1 MTHTDPRAAVDALA
15 AAREPYLIGVR
26 HHSPALAAVVPALLD
41 ASGADVVC
49 VELPT
54 DFQPWLEHLADPET
68 VAPVALAGTGQGGR
82 LAFYPF
88 ADFSPELA
96 AIRWAAAHGA
106 TVLCC
111 DLPLSDRGWTD
122 EAPAPAATVHPGTA
136 AEAPGTRTSSDAAA
150 HPAHAPAAAG
160 APGTPG
166 TAGTR
171 TSSDATTHP
180 DAVPGKTGVPVPG
193 TAPVTRTEAGA
204 APRRDKAQVSGGTG
218 TPGVGADPS
227 AGAGTSRN
235 AAAHPV
241 TESDTAGVPGT
252 DPVPVPGA
260 RTVSGAVSHPDS
272 ATAPGAIGVPG
283 TEPARGTRTAA
294 GAASEPGE
302 AGAGSTGS
310 GPAPESA
317 SGSGPSSGSEPEV
330 RRGSFADALTAAG
343 TGRDGDDL
351 WDRAVEVLAPGCSP
365 DAVRRAALGVG
376 WALRAD
382 TTAVPATDLAREA
395 HMRSVIEGAVAAGHR
410 VAAVIGAFHAPALPG
425 TAPGSNPADPEPA
438 CGAVTA
444 LAANPGSGPGADAG
458 VGAASGTHPDHPLGH
473 RTVPGPRHDRASA
486 SGEHSQAE
494 AARTADPGSGDPLA
508 EDAARTAGEPSHAG
522 AARTADP
529 GSGEP
534 PAAGA
539 ARTAD
544 EPSHAGA
551 ARGGAD
557 VSAGQAVTSFVPY
570 SFDLLDSRSG
580 YPAGIRD
587 PLWQQAVLEAGGDPA
602 RVREAASVALVRLCR
617 ELRRAGHTAGTGEAA
632 ETLRLACDLAV
643 LRGLPAPGRGE
654 LLEAVTTVLGQGEPL
669 GRGRALARALEAVF
683 VGTARGRITPHAP
696 RSGLGPS
703 VEAELTDLRLPGP
716 DEPAAREIRLDP
728 LRSALDGRRE
738 VLLQRLLVCGA
749 SYGEPL
755 TVAATGDGTALGTKW
770 RLSWTPSV
778 PARLDLAGVRG
789 VTAAQAAAGTLND
802 TARRAA
808 ADGGPT
814 PAQILA
820 GLAAAARCDLP
831 ALVDVR
837 LHEAATVLPQTAT
850 LPELLDAVDLLEA
863 LHRGHLPGTSDAS
876 RAASAALTGDLLEA
890 AVRSLPGLAGS
901 DDPADAAALVALADR
916 AAAHHLGLRTDDAL
930 ASLAASAS
938 PLMQGAAL
946 AVRVLLDLDAAAGL
960 GGRAAGWIDGAGTA
974 DSRRALTRRL
984 AGLLTAA
991 GPLLQSSPAALTPLL
1006 DRVEHLADQDFLDR
1020 LPALRGGF
1028 DALSPAARDRLLDTV
1043 TERLGDRLDLTLD
1056 ASPALLALWAA
1067 ADAAGL
1073 AALKA
1078 LPLPETA
1085 PPGAPA
1091 PSGARGAPATRAAQ
1105 ASETPDALR
1114 PDTSEPDG
1122 RRLVPA
1128 DRWRL
1133 LLGRERDRL
1142 PAGARRYAHALDELY
1157 GAGRGEG
1164 AGDLGG
1170 GQGPGQGGGQDAS
1183 FPTAREWSQELEA
1196 LFGADVREEV
1206 LAGAAE
1212 AGRTD
1217 VLAQLDPAAVRPSVE
1232 LLSSVLSLAGGLPE
1246 ARLAALRPLVRRLV
1260 DELAKELAT
1269 RLRPAL
1275 SGLATPRPTRRPGGR
1290 LDLDRTLRANL
1301 AHTRRRADGTVVVVP
1316 ERPVFSTRASREAD
1330 WRLILVVDVSGSM
1343 EASVIWSALTAAVL
1357 GGVPTLSTHFLAF
1370 STQVVDLTDRVD
1382 DPLSLLLEVRVGG
1395 GTHIAAGLAH
1405 ARSLITVPSRT
1416 LVVVVSDFEEGAP
1429 IGGLL
1434 GEVRALAASGAHLLG
1449 CAALDDA
1456 GTPRYSVPVA
1466 RQLVAAGMPVA
1477 ALSPLA
1483 LARWVGDRLR
1493 GESR

>member
-1 MTHTDPRAAVDALA
+1 MAPPAGAAPCADTGPQADPPRAVEALA
-15 AAREPYLIGVR
+15 ASRRPYLLGVR

-41 ASGADVVC
+41 ASAADVVC
-49 VELPT
+49 VELPV

-68 VAPVALAGTGQGGR
+68 LAPVALAGSGQDGR

-96 AIRWAAAHGA
+96 AIRWAHERGA

-111 DLPLSDRGWTD
+111 DLPLSDGGWTLRD
-122 EAPAPAATVHPGTA
+122 PSQEPRPT
-136 AEAPGTRTSSDAAA
+136 
-150 HPAHAPAAAG
+150 G
-160 APGTPG
+160 A
-166 TAGTR
+166 
-171 TSSDATTHP
+171 
-180 DAVPGKTGVPVPG
+180 K
-193 TAPVTRTEAGA
+193 
-204 APRRDKAQVSGGTG
+204 APRR
-218 TPGVGADPS
+218 
-227 AGAGTSRN
+227 
-235 AAAHPV
+235 
-241 TESDTAGVPGT
+241 
-252 DPVPVPGA
+252 
-260 RTVSGAVSHPDS
+260 
-272 ATAPGAIGVPG
+272 
-283 TEPARGTRTAA
+283 
-294 GAASEPGE
+294 
-302 AGAGSTGS
+302 
-310 GPAPESA
+310 
-317 SGSGPSSGSEPEV
+317 
-330 RRGSFADALTAAG
+330 SFADALSAAG
-343 TGRDGDDL
+343 SGRAGDDM
-351 WDRAVEVLAPGCSP
+351 WDRVVEVLAPGCAP
-365 DAVRRAALGVG
+365 EAVRRAALGVG

-382 TTAVPATDLAREA
+382 APVPATDLAREA
-395 HMRSVIEGAVAAGHR
+395 HMRAVIASAAAGGRR
-410 VAAVIGAFHAPALPG
+410 VAAVIGAFHAPAL
-425 TAPGSNPADPEPA
+425 
-438 CGAVTA
+438 
-444 LAANPGSGPGADAG
+444 
-458 VGAASGTHPDHPLGH
+458 AASPPPPDPALPA
-473 RTVPGPRHDRASA
+473 TTPAGPA
-486 SGEHSQAE
+486 SGEL
-494 AARTADPGSGDPLA
+494 P
-508 EDAARTAGEPSHAG
+508 G
-522 AARTADP
+522 AATPPVPTTAR
-529 GSGEP
+529 STA

-539 ARTAD
+539 ASATA
-544 EPSHAGA
+544 AGPA
-551 ARGGAD
+551 ASAAPAASVVPVAGGAPGTAPW
-557 VSAGQAVTSFVPY
+557 SGSRTGGAVTSFVPY

-587 PLWQQAVLEAGGDPA
+587 PLWQQAVLHAGGDPGLL
-602 RVREAASVALVRLCR
+602 REAASAAVTGICR

-669 GRGRALARALEAVF
+669 GRGRALARALEAVL

-703 VEAELTDLRLPGP
+703 VEAELAALRLPSP
-716 DEPAAREIRLDP
+716 DDPAPRELRLDP
-728 LRSALDGRRE
+728 LRSALDARRE

-755 TVAATGDGTALGTKW
+755 TVASTGDGTALGTKW

-789 VTAAQAAAGTLND
+789 VTAAQAAAGTLGD

-831 ALVDVR
+831 ELVDVR
-837 LHEAATVLPQTAT
+837 LQEAAAVLTATAT
-850 LPELLDAVDLLEA
+850 LPELLDALDLLEA
-863 LHRGHLPGTSDAS
+863 LRRGHLPGTSAGS
-876 RAASAALTGDLLEA
+876 RTAAAALTGELLEA
-890 AVRSLPGLAGS
+890 AVRSLPGLSGS
-901 DDPADAAALVALADR
+901 ADPADAAALVALADR
-916 AAAHHLGLRTDDAL
+916 AAARHLGLRTDDAL
-930 ASLAASAS
+930 AALADSGS

-946 AVRVLLDLDAAAGL
+946 AVRVLLDLAPADEL
-960 GGRAAGWIDGAGTA
+960 GRRAAGWIDGASTPDG
-974 DSRRALTRRL
+974 RRALTRRIG
-984 AGLLTAA
+984 GLLTAA

-1028 DALSPAARDRLLDTV
+1028 DALSPSARDQLLETV
-1043 TERLGDRLDLTLD
+1043 TERLGDRLDLALD
-1056 ASPALLALWAA
+1056 ASPELLALWAA

-1073 AALKA
+1073 AALKD
-1078 LPLPETA
+1078 LPLPPTA
-1085 PPGAPA
+1085 AHPGGTVPTRPDPTPA
-1091 PSGARGAPATRAAQ
+1091 PDPDPARAAG
-1105 ASETPDALR
+1105 D
-1114 PDTSEPDG
+1114 D
-1122 RRLVPA
+1122 RRLAPA

-1142 PAGARRYAHALDELY
+1142 PDGARRYAHALDELY

-1164 AGDLGG
+1164 TLDIGGGRGAGG
-1170 GQGPGQGGGQDAS
+1170 GQEAS
-1183 FPTAREWSQELEA
+1183 FPTAREWSEELEA
-1196 LFGADVREEV
+1196 LFGTDVREEV

-1217 VLAQLDPAAVRPSVE
+1217 VLAQLDPASVRPSVE
-1232 LLSSVLSLAGGLPE
+1232 LLTSVLSLAGGLPE
-1246 ARLAALRPLVRRLV
+1246 ARLAQLRPLVGRLV

-1275 SGLATPRPTRRPGGR
+1275 SGLTTPRPTRRPGGR
-1290 LDLDRTLRANL
+1290 LDLARTLRANL
-1301 AHTRRRADGTVVVVP
+1301 AHSRRRADGSVVVVP
-1316 ERPVFSTRASREAD
+1316 ERPVFSTRSSREAD

-1370 STQVVDLTDRVD
+1370 STQVADLTDRVD

-1434 GEVRALAASGAHLLG
+1434 GEVRALAASGAQLLG

-1456 GTPRYSVPVA
+1456 GAPRYSIPVA

-1483 LARWVGDRLR
+1483 LARWVGERLR
-1493 GESR
+1493 GEPR

>member
-1 MTHTDPRAAVDALA
+1 MTSDPRAAVAALA
-15 AAREPYLIGVR
+15 ASRTPYLLGVR
-26 HHSPALAAVVPALLD
+26 HHSPALAAVVPELLD

-49 VELPT
+49 VELPA

-68 VAPVALAGTGQGGR
+68 VAPVALAGTDGEGR

-96 AIRWAAAHGA
+96 AIRWARRTGA

-111 DLPLSDRGWTD
+111 DLPLPSPGWTAEPAAAD
-122 EAPAPAATVHPGTA
+122 RAPAPGGTGGS
-136 AEAPGTRTSSDAAA
+136 APGPD
-150 HPAHAPAAAG
+150 PASPAG
-160 APGTPG
+160 Q
-166 TAGTR
+166 
-171 TSSDATTHP
+171 
-180 DAVPGKTGVPVPG
+180 VPGRP
-193 TAPVTRTEAGA
+193 APAGA
-204 APRRDKAQVSGGTG
+204 APVPDGDGDGGTG
-218 TPGVGADPS
+218 
-227 AGAGTSRN
+227 
-235 AAAHPV
+235 
-241 TESDTAGVPGT
+241 
-252 DPVPVPGA
+252 
-260 RTVSGAVSHPDS
+260 
-272 ATAPGAIGVPG
+272 
-283 TEPARGTRTAA
+283 PAL
-294 GAASEPGE
+294 E
-302 AGAGSTGS
+302 AE
-310 GPAPESA
+310 PESQA
-317 SGSGPSSGSEPEV
+317 DFGPDV
-330 RRGSFADALTAAG
+330 RARRGSSFADALTAAG

-351 WDRAVEVLAPGCSP
+351 WDRAVEVLAPGCSAE
-365 DAVRRAALGVG
+365 AVRRAALGVG

-382 TTAVPATDLAREA
+382 STPPARDLAREA
-395 HMRSVIEGAVAAGHR
+395 HMRSVIAGAAAGGHR
-410 VAAVIGAFHAPALPG
+410 VAAVIGAFHAPALLG
-425 TAPGSNPADPEPA
+425 ADAPAADPERA
-438 CGAVTA
+438 DAGA
-444 LAANPGSGPGADAG
+444 GSGTAADRAREGAAAGTGPADGDPSRAGAGADAEAVSVAAG
-458 VGAASGTHPDHPLGH
+458 PTLLGASAGTGPVDADRARQGAAAGPVDVAPASAGAGSGAAVVGPGPVDVVPALVCVDAGTGPAAGS
-473 RTVPGPRHDRASA
+473 VPGPR
-486 SGEHSQAE
+486 
-494 AARTADPGSGDPLA
+494 AAGTAHADPGPG
-508 EDAARTAGEPSHAG
+508 AGTE
-522 AARTADP
+522 R
-529 GSGEP
+529 
-534 PAAGA
+534 
-539 ARTAD
+539 
-544 EPSHAGA
+544 
-551 ARGGAD
+551 
-557 VSAGQAVTSFVPY
+557 AVTSFVPY

-587 PLWQQAVLEAGGDPA
+587 PLWQQAVLEAGTDPV
-602 RVREAASVALVRLCR
+602 RVREAASVAVTRLCR

-654 LLEAVTTVLGQGEPL
+654 ILEAVTTVLGQGEPL

-703 VEAELTDLRLPGP
+703 VEAELTELRLPGP
-716 DEPAAREIRLDP
+716 DEPASREVRLDP
-728 LRSALDGRRE
+728 MRSALDGRRE

-789 VTAAQAAAGTLND
+789 VTAAQAAAGTLRD

-814 PAQILA
+814 PAQVLA

-831 ALVDVR
+831 ELVDVR
-837 LHEAATVLPQTAT
+837 LHEAATTLPQTAT
-850 LPELLDAVDLLEA
+850 LPELLDALDLLEA
-863 LHRGHLPGTSDAS
+863 LHRGHLPGTSDGS
-876 RAASAALTGDLLEA
+876 RATAGALTADLLEA

-916 AAAHHLGLRTDDAL
+916 AAARHLGLRTDDAL
-930 ASLAASAS
+930 AGLAASAS

-946 AVRVLLDLDAAAGL
+946 AVRVLLDLDQAAGL
-960 GGRAAGWIDGAGTA
+960 GDRAAGWIDAAGSP

-1006 DRVEHLADQDFLDR
+1006 DRVERLADQDFLER

-1028 DALSPAARDRLLDTV
+1028 DALAPAARDRLLDTV

-1078 LPLPETA
+1078 LPLPEA
-1085 PPGAPA
+1085 EAPA
-1091 PSGARGAPATRAAQ
+1091 PAPDV
-1105 ASETPDALR
+1105 PDAPPAAR
-1114 PDTSEPDG
+1114 TPEAEEH
-1122 RRLVPA
+1122 RLAPA

-1157 GAGRGEG
+1157 GAGAGEG
-1164 AGDLGG
+1164 ASDLDS
-1170 GQGPGQGGGQDAS
+1170 GQGGGQEAS

-1206 LAGAAE
+1206 LAGAAD

-1246 ARLAALRPLVRRLV
+1246 AQLARLRPLVKRLV

-1290 LDLDRTLRANL
+1290 LDLARTLRANL
-1301 AHTRRRADGTVVVVP
+1301 AHTRRRDDGTVVVVP

-1370 STQVVDLTDRVD
+1370 STQVVDFTDRVD

-1405 ARSLITVPSRT
+1405 ARTLITVPSRT

-1434 GEVRALAASGAHLLG
+1434 GEVRALAASGAHLMG

>member
-1 MTHTDPRAAVDALA
+1 MTYTDPRAAVDSLA

-26 HHSPALAAVVPALLD
+26 HHSPALAAVVPDLLD

-49 VELPT
+49 VELPAE
-54 DFQPWLEHLADPET
+54 FQPWLEHLADPET
-68 VAPVALAGTGQGGR
+68 VAPVALAGTGEDGR

-96 AIRWAAAHGA
+96 AIRWARAAGA
-106 TVLCC
+106 AVVCC
-111 DLPLSDRGWTD
+111 DLPLADRGWT
-122 EAPAPAATVHPGTA
+122 
-136 AEAPGTRTSSDAAA
+136 
-150 HPAHAPAAAG
+150 
-160 APGTPG
+160 
-166 TAGTR
+166 
-171 TSSDATTHP
+171 
-180 DAVPGKTGVPVPG
+180 
-193 TAPVTRTEAGA
+193 
-204 APRRDKAQVSGGTG
+204 
-218 TPGVGADPS
+218 
-227 AGAGTSRN
+227 
-235 AAAHPV
+235 
-241 TESDTAGVPGT
+241 
-252 DPVPVPGA
+252 
-260 RTVSGAVSHPDS
+260 
-272 ATAPGAIGVPG
+272 ATA
-283 TEPARGTRTAA
+283 T
-294 GAASEPGE
+294 
-302 AGAGSTGS
+302 
-310 GPAPESA
+310 GPAPEPVSQA
-317 SGSGPSSGSEPEV
+317 GAEPGV
-330 RRGSFADALTAAG
+330 SFADALTAAG
-343 TGRDGDDL
+343 TGREGDDL
-351 WDRAVEVLAPGCSP
+351 WDRAVEVLAPGCP
-365 DAVRRAALGVG
+365 PEAVRRAALGVG

-382 TTAVPATDLAREA
+382 TGAVPATDLAREA
-395 HMRSVIEGAVAAGHR
+395 HMRSVITDAAAGGHR
-410 VAAVIGAFHAPALPG
+410 VAAVIGAFHAPALMPG
-425 TAPGSNPADPEPA
+425 AAGAEATHANVRDRDGGGDAAGPPRTGTGTTPADDAEACVPA
-438 CGAVTA
+438 RPGDRGHAP
-444 LAANPGSGPGADAG
+444 AAPPAPAPGPGAGRHSGKA
-458 VGAASGTHPDHPLGH
+458 AASGATA
-473 RTVPGPRHDRASA
+473 TT
-486 SGEHSQAE
+486 
-494 AARTADPGSGDPLA
+494 AAAADTAP
-508 EDAARTAGEPSHAG
+508 
-522 AARTADP
+522 
-529 GSGEP
+529 
-534 PAAGA
+534 
-539 ARTAD
+539 
-544 EPSHAGA
+544 
-551 ARGGAD
+551 
-557 VSAGQAVTSFVPY
+557 AVTSFVPY

-587 PLWQQAVLEAGGDPA
+587 PRWQQAVLEAGGDPG
-602 RVREAASVALVRLCR
+602 RVREAASVAVTGLCR

-632 ETLRLACDLAV
+632 ETLRLACDLAT
-643 LRGLPAPGRGE
+643 LRALPAPGRGE

-703 VEAELTDLRLPGP
+703 VEGELAALRLPSP
-716 DEPAAREIRLDP
+716 EDPAPREIRLDP

-789 VTAAQAAAGTLND
+789 VTAAQAAAGTLRD

-814 PAQILA
+814 PAQVLA

-831 ALVDVR
+831 ELVDVR
-837 LHEAATVLPQTAT
+837 LHEAATALPQTAT
-850 LPELLDAVDLLEA
+850 LPELLDALDLLEA

-876 RAASAALTGDLLEA
+876 RAASADLAGDLLEA
-890 AVRSLPGLAGS
+890 AVRCLPGLAGS
-901 DDPADAAALVALADR
+901 EDPADAAALVALADR

-930 ASLAASAS
+930 AALADSGS

-946 AVRVLLDLDAAAGL
+946 AVRVLLDLDPAAGL

-984 AGLLTAA
+984 GGLLTAA

-1028 DALSPAARDRLLDTV
+1028 DALAPAARDRLLDTV
-1043 TERLGDRLDLTLD
+1043 TERLGDRIDLALE

-1078 LPLPETA
+1078 LPLPAA
-1085 PPGAPA
+1085 PSAPTPVPDAAARTTPGTPA
-1091 PSGARGAPATRAAQ
+1091 PRPAG
-1105 ASETPDALR
+1105 E
-1114 PDTSEPDG
+1114 
-1122 RRLVPA
+1122 RLAPA

-1164 AGDLGG
+1164 ASDLDLG
-1170 GQGPGQGGGQDAS
+1170 QGRGQGGGQEAS

-1217 VLAQLDPAAVRPSVE
+1217 VLTQLDPASVRPSVE
-1232 LLSSVLSLAGGLPE
+1232 LLSSVLSLAGGMPE
-1246 ARLAALRPLVRRLV
+1246 AQLARLRPLVRRLV

-1275 SGLATPRPTRRPGGR
+1275 SGLATPRPTRRPGGK
-1290 LDLDRTLRANL
+1290 LDLARTLRANL
-1301 AHTRRRADGTVVVVP
+1301 AHTRRRADGGVVVVP

-1370 STQVVDLTDRVD
+1370 STQVVDLTDRVE

-1434 GEVRALAASGAHLLG
+1434 GEVRALAASGAHLMG
-1449 CAALDDA
+1449 CAALDDE

>member
-1 MTHTDPRAAVDALA
+1 MTHTDPHADPRAAVEALA
-15 AAREPYLIGVR
+15 ATREPYLIGVR
-26 HHSPALAAVVPALLD
+26 HHSPALAAVVPELLD

-49 VELPT
+49 VELPA
-54 DFQPWLEHLADPET
+54 DFQAWLEHLADPET
-68 VAPVALAGTGQGGR
+68 VAPVALAGTDGEGR

-96 AIRWAAAHGA
+96 AIRWARRTGA

-111 DLPLSDRGWTD
+111 DLPLPSPGWTA
-122 EAPAPAATVHPGTA
+122 EPTEPAPAGPTGPDPDPTW
-136 AEAPGTRTSSDAAA
+136 
-150 HPAHAPAAAG
+150 PAG
-160 APGTPG
+160 
-166 TAGTR
+166 
-171 TSSDATTHP
+171 
-180 DAVPGKTGVPVPG
+180 PVPG
-193 TAPVTRTEAGA
+193 QPDRG
-204 APRRDKAQVSGGTG
+204 
-218 TPGVGADPS
+218 
-227 AGAGTSRN
+227 
-235 AAAHPV
+235 
-241 TESDTAGVPGT
+241 
-252 DPVPVPGA
+252 
-260 RTVSGAVSHPDS
+260 GAVPIP
-272 ATAPGAIGVPG
+272 A
-283 TEPARGTRTAA
+283 EPRQR
-294 GAASEPGE
+294 
-302 AGAGSTGS
+302 
-310 GPAPESA
+310 
-317 SGSGPSSGSEPEV
+317 
-330 RRGSFADALTAAG
+330 SFADALTAAG

-351 WDRAVEVLAPGCSP
+351 WDRAVEVLAPGCTP
-365 DAVRRAALGVG
+365 EAVRRAALGVG

-382 TTAVPATDLAREA
+382 STPPARDLARES
-395 HMRSVIEGAVAAGHR
+395 HMRSVIAGATAAGHR
-410 VAAVIGAFHAPALPG
+410 VAAVIGAYHAPALPG
-425 TAPGSNPADPEPA
+425 VDAGTGSAAAAASGALQGPAAGTGPADLDSACAGLGAEAGPTAAHRALLGAGAGTGPAGADGARQGVAAGTGPAAADPDRTGAAAGAGPVDGTSACVGASAGTGPAAVGVGVGNGPGSVLPGESGAPVPAPRTGAEPGPRA
-438 CGAVTA
+438 AGPARAGEGAEGAVTS
-444 LAANPGSGPGADAG
+444 L
-458 VGAASGTHPDHPLGH
+458 
-473 RTVPGPRHDRASA
+473 
-486 SGEHSQAE
+486 
-494 AARTADPGSGDPLA
+494 
-508 EDAARTAGEPSHAG
+508 
-522 AARTADP
+522 
-529 GSGEP
+529 
-534 PAAGA
+534 
-539 ARTAD
+539 
-544 EPSHAGA
+544 
-551 ARGGAD
+551 
-557 VSAGQAVTSFVPY
+557 VPY

-587 PLWQQAVLEAGGDPA
+587 PLWQQAVLEAGGDPG
-602 RVREAASVALVRLCR
+602 RVRDAASVALTRLCR
-617 ELRRAGHTAGTGEAA
+617 ELRRVGHTAGTGEAA

-669 GRGRALARALEAVF
+669 GRGRALARALEAVL

-703 VEAELTDLRLPGP
+703 VEAELTELRLPGP
-716 DEPAAREIRLDP
+716 DEPASREVRLDP

-789 VTAAQAAAGTLND
+789 VTAAQAAAGTLRD

-831 ALVDVR
+831 ELVDVR
-837 LHEAATVLPQTAT
+837 LHEAATTLPQTAT
-850 LPELLDAVDLLEA
+850 LPELLDALDLLEA

-876 RAASAALTGDLLEA
+876 RATAAALTADLLEA

-916 AAAHHLGLRTDDAL
+916 AAAHHLGLRTDEAL
-930 ASLAASAS
+930 AGLAASAS

-946 AVRVLLDLDAAAGL
+946 AVRVLLDLDPASGL
-960 GGRAAGWIDGAGTA
+960 GDRAAGWIDAAGTA

-991 GPLLQSSPAALTPLL
+991 GPLLGSSPAALTPLL
-1006 DRVEHLADQDFLDR
+1006 TRVERLADQDFLDR

-1043 TERLGDRLDLTLD
+1043 TERLGDRIDLALD

-1078 LPLPETA
+1078 LPLPAAEAAAPGPDLPDA
-1085 PPGAPA
+1085 PPA
-1091 PSGARGAPATRAAQ
+1091 
-1105 ASETPDALR
+1105 ETPEAG
-1114 PDTSEPDG
+1114 EH
-1122 RRLVPA
+1122 RLAPA

-1164 AGDLGG
+1164 TSDLDS
-1170 GQGPGQGGGQDAS
+1170 GQGGGQGGGQEAS

-1246 ARLAALRPLVRRLV
+1246 AQLARLRPLVRRLV

-1275 SGLATPRPTRRPGGR
+1275 SGLATPRPTRRPGGK
-1290 LDLDRTLRANL
+1290 LDLARTLRANL

-1316 ERPVFSTRASREAD
+1316 ERPVFSTRANREAD

-1370 STQVVDLTDRVD
+1370 STQVVDFTDRVD

-1405 ARSLITVPSRT
+1405 ARTLITVPSRT

-1434 GEVRALAASGAHLLG
+1434 GEVRALAASGAHLMG